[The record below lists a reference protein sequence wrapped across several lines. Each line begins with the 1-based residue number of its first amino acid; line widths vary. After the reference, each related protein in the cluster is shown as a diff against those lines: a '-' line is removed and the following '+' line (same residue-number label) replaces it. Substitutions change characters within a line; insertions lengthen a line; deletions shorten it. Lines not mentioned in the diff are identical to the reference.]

1 MMPGLSVTQAAGIL
15 LVAGA
20 AIFWSIIVAA
30 IVTTVRTGSLPF
42 KDSSAV
48 PAREFY
54 ESIDA
59 KPRWWLAVNLTFSTG
74 IIVTAMGLT
83 LLRSLLREA
92 GDAVFAEL
100 GLVVFVIAATLW
112 LVQMVFNLSMA
123 TWAADESG
131 RTHSVPP
138 AAEAWPRGLE
148 QFVHTYMV
156 LAYVATALFGAG
168 IVASGL
174 LDASAGWIA
183 VVAGI
188 AGAAS
193 VILTG
198 PQLAIPL
205 LIHVV
210 PATLGVLLLLQPG

>member
-1 MMPGLSVTQAAGIL
+1 MHGLSVTQAAGIL

-20 AIFWSIIVAA
+20 AIFWSIIVVA
-30 IVTTVRTGSLPF
+30 IVAAVRTGSLPF

-48 PAREFY
+48 PAMEFY
-54 ESIDA
+54 ESIA
-59 KPRWWLAVNLTFSTG
+59 AEPRWWLAVNLSFSIG

-83 LLRSLLREA
+83 LLRALLQEA

-100 GLVVFVIAATLW
+100 GLVVFLIAAAVW
-112 LVQMVFNLSMA
+112 VVQTVGNLSMA
-123 TWAADESG
+123 TWAADEVA
-131 RTHSVPP
+131 RTGAIPP
-138 AAEAWPRGLE
+138 TAEAWPRAFELA
-148 QFVHTYMV
+148 VHTYMV
-156 LAYVATALFGAG
+156 LAYAATALFGLG

-174 LDASAGWIA
+174 FDAWAGWLA
-183 VVAGI
+183 VIVGI

-198 PQLAIPL
+198 PRLAIPL

-210 PATLGVLLLLQPG
+210 PATLGLLLLLKPS